1 MNIALRILA
10 VMVALGCAG
19 GVSAQQAPCA
29 QPGSAGAPAA
39 QCLGSG
45 LKPGS
50 QAIEIN
56 KNWSLDA
63 SNSGSRL
70 LSSGP
75 VPLGNPSAPGGPAA
89 LGGHSGLDRNYTSA
103 QLNGSYWMGRS
114 QFATRVSLLQGEEKL
129 NAYGLGAGFT
139 PDFRTRLSQ
148 VAATAR
154 YGYWFDGF
162 MPYASLTLASGTGP
176 NRAANPAY
184 GLTGRDGVIPKIGI
198 DFYAGRGLT
207 GGIAYSLEQGAGTS
221 APKNEV
227 WSANMSFRF

>member
-1 MNIALRILA
+1 MGTVLRILA
-10 VMVALGCAG
+10 VVAVLGGAGGALAQQSPCATPG
-19 GVSAQQAPCA
+19 GAGVSAT
-29 QPGSAGAPAA
+29 
-39 QCLGSG
+39 QCVGSG
-45 LKPGS
+45 LKPGA
-50 QAIEIN
+50 QGIEIN

-63 SNSGSRL
+63 GSAGGRL
-70 LSSGP
+70 LASGTAAAASGP
-75 VPLGNPSAPGGPAA
+75 LA
-89 LGGHSGLDRNYTSA
+89 LGGYNGLERSYTSA
-103 QLNGSYWMGRS
+103 QLNGAYWIGRS

-129 NAYGLGAGFT
+129 NAYGLGAGFA
-139 PDFRTRLSQ
+139 PDFRNRLSQ

-162 MPYASLTLASGTGP
+162 MPYASLTLASGAGP
-176 NRAANPAY
+176 DRAANPAY
-184 GLTGRDGVIPKIGI
+184 GLRRDVLVPKVGI